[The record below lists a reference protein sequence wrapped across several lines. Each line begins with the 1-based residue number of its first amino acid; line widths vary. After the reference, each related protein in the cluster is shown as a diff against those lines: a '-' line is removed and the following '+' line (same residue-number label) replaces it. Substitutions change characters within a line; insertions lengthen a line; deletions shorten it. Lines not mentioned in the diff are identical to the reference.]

1 LAAGKPYFCF
11 MRKIRLSRFSAV
23 SLHVLFW
30 AFYLLLPYI
39 LHNPQERA
47 DRYKFWAGRS
57 TIMNLFW
64 LLFFYANAFLF
75 IPKVYKKWGITW
87 YILAL
92 LLSCVTIF
100 TLGNL
105 ITLQFFPDKGFVWKS
120 YVPFIFSFISF
131 LAMSTSYRVI
141 ADNMVKERLRKETE
155 SEALKTELSFLRSQV
170 SPHFMF
176 NVLNNLVALARLK
189 SNQIEPSLIKLSHLM
204 RYMLYESDQ
213 ETISLEK
220 EVEYLRSYIDLQH
233 LRFGDDVKVT
243 LETQGDIAGKLIEPM
258 LLIPFVENAFK
269 HGMGMI
275 KDPFIDIRLN
285 VTDTALDFVVSNKT
299 STETE
304 TRDKSSGIGLN
315 NVRRRLELLYRDR
328 YQLMI
333 DESRNIYTVALKIM
347 WK

>member
-1 LAAGKPYFCF
+1 
-11 MRKIRLSRFSAV
+11 MQKIRLSRFSAV
-23 SLHVLFW
+23 SLHILFW

-64 LLFFYANAFLF
+64 LIFFYANAFVF
-75 IPKVYKKWGITW
+75 IPRVLKNWGVVG
-87 YILAL
+87 YILTLAG
-92 LLSCVTIF
+92 SSIAIF
-100 TLGNL
+100 VLGNF
-105 ITLQFFPDKGFVWKS
+105 ITLEFFPDKEFVWKS
-120 YVPFIFSFISF
+120 YTPFIFSFISF
-131 LAMSTSYRVI
+131 LAMSSSYRII
-141 ADNMVKERLRKETE
+141 ADNVVKERLRKEKE

-189 SNQIEPSLIKLSHLM
+189 SNQIEPSLIKLSQLM
-204 RYMLYESDQ
+204 RYMLYDSDQ

-233 LRFGDDVKVT
+233 LRFGEDVKVN
-243 LETQGDIAGKLIEPM
+243 LETEGQLAGRMIEPM

-275 KDPFIDIRLN
+275 KDPFINIHLKAN
-285 VTDTALDFVVSNKT
+285 NEGLQFVVSNKV
-299 STETE
+299 SPEADVK
-304 TRDKSSGIGLN
+304 DKSSGIGLN
-315 NVRRRLELLYRDR
+315 NVKRRLELLYKK
-328 YQLMI
+328 YQL
-333 DESRNIYTVALKIM
+333 ETGEKGNIYTATLKIF